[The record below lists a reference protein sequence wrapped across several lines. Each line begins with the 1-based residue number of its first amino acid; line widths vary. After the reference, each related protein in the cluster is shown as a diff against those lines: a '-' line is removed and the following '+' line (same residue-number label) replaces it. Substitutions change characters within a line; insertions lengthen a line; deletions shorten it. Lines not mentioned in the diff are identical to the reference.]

1 MAITIDGVAL
11 GVKAIG
17 GLIGGCAMKELAEA
31 GAEMVFQASP
41 KEIFQNPTVRK
52 VTIKA
57 VGVTAGVITSA
68 CISKKTDDYKV
79 YAKII
84 EKVVK
89 EVKQEAEQKK
99 KEQEKPEPDKVEVVA

>member
-1 MAITIDGVAL
+1 MTITIDGVAL
-11 GVKAIG
+11 GIKAIG
-17 GLIGGCAMKELAEA
+17 GLIGGCAMTGLAEA
-31 GAEMVFQASP
+31 GAEMIFQNSP

-68 CISKKTDDYKV
+68 CISKKTDDFKDFAKV
-79 YAKII
+79 V

-89 EVKQEAEQKK
+89 EVKQEVEQKE
-99 KEQEKPEPDKVEVVA
+99 KEQKNLNQIK